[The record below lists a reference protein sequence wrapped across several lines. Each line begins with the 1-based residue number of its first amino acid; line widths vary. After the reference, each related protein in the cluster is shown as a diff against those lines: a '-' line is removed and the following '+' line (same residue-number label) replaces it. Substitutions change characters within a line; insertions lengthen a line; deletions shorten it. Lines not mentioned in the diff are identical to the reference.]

1 MYFIKPIFGGD
12 EPLNPQKQVDKK
24 QVKPN
29 NDELSQRLAKPKTE
43 PQEPKEDPISQ
54 FYRLEAE
61 ADERMQRECQDETD
75 D

>member
-12 EPLNPQKQVDKK
+12 EPLKPQKQVDKK
-24 QVKPN
+24 PVKPN
-29 NDELSQRLAKPKTE
+29 NDELSQRLANSKTE
-43 PQEPKEDPISQ
+43 PQDLKEDPISQ